1 MFYQRKSIEE
11 GGNSWFH
18 QMTEKKALWRG
29 STRGV
34 GNRESVRLQKV
45 FPVALGPLVQ
55 NLAEQDPP
63 EAVLEREA
71 KRVLAS
77 RGQKRYSFTSN
88 SPTSRPQGR
97 SRSRFSETGSTVNQ
111 GIGTWTIGSSSA
123 TGPGPW
129 IYMWRRE
136 KGRPMYSSM
145 GKLYRLADMV
155 KDQTICSDWE
165 TTCTVELLTKWP
177 KENQDS
183 RKFIDTTELDR
194 KYSRGAVKRNKAGKA
209 GGGPG
214 WQGN

>member
-1 MFYQRKSIEE
+1 MV
-11 GGNSWFH
+11 H

-34 GNRESVRLQKV
+34 GNRESVRLQKY
-45 FPVALGPLVQ
+45 FQWLWGRSCK

-111 GIGTWTIGSSSA
+111 GIGTWCHRA
-123 TGPGPW
+123 
-129 IYMWRRE
+129 RALDLHVE
-136 KGRPMYSSM
+136 KGERAAYVFFNGEVVSIGGHGQRPNYM
-145 GKLYRLADMV
+145 
-155 KDQTICSDWE
+155 
-165 TTCTVELLTKWP
+165 
-177 KENQDS
+177 
-183 RKFIDTTELDR
+183 
-194 KYSRGAVKRNKAGKA
+194 
-209 GGGPG
+209 
-214 WQGN
+214 